1 MAGGERK
8 QIDWEAV
15 ERDYRVGQLSLRALA
30 AKHGTTPGAISK
42 KAKKEGWT
50 QDASQEVRER
60 TRAALIKA
68 PAAEQETR
76 GGNAVSSA
84 GNAPTREDI
93 EVAVQTNLAVIS
105 RHRKDI
111 GHGHRLVGLLFSQ
124 LEEAARHREEIED
137 EIERECSGDETTAR
151 RTRMLKAVSLPS
163 HAGVI
168 RDLSTA
174 LKNLIPLERQAYNL
188 DEVSSEESFEE
199 RLARL
204 VGDSQ

>member
-1 MAGGERK
+1 MARK
-8 QIDWEAV
+8 QVDWELI
-15 ERDYRVGQLSLRALA
+15 EREYRAGQLSVRALA
-30 AKHGTTPGAISK
+30 EKHGVSHPAISK
-42 KAKKEGWT
+42 RAKAGNWVRNAT
-50 QDASQEVRER
+50 AEVRER
-60 TRAALIKA
+60 TQAALIA
-68 PAAEQETR
+68 GQDLEEVTS
-76 GGNAVSSA
+76 GNRKVTT
-84 GNAPTREDI
+84 PTPDTI
-93 EVAVQTNLAVIS
+93 EVAVQTNLAVIG
-105 RHRKDI
+105 RHRRDI

-124 LEEAARHREEIED
+124 LEEAALHREEIED
-137 EIERECSGDETTAR
+137 EIERECVGDETTAR

-204 VGDSQ
+204 VGEK

>member
-15 ERDYRVGQLSLRALA
+15 ERDYRVGQLSLRVLA
-30 AKHGTTPGAISK
+30 EKHGCTAAAISK
-42 KAKKEGWT
+42 KAKACGWV

-60 TRAALIKA
+60 TRAAMLVQ
-68 PAAEQETR
+68 PR
-76 GGNAVSSA
+76 GEGVNAVNSA
-84 GNAPTREDI
+84 VNTPTREDI

-124 LEEAARHREEIED
+124 LEAAALHRAEIED
-137 EIERECSGDETTAR
+137 EIERECSGDETGAR
-151 RTRMLKAVSLPS
+151 RTRMLKAISLPS

-204 VGDSQ
+204 VGDR

>member
-1 MAGGERK
+1 MSEAKGTDWQAIER
-8 QIDWEAV
+8 E
-15 ERDYRVGQLSLRALA
+15 YRVGQLSLRALA
-30 AKHGTTPGAISK
+30 EKHGTTASTISRRA
-42 KAKKEGWT
+42 AKFGWV

-60 TRAALIKA
+60 TRAALLVT
-68 PAAEQETR
+68 AEEGEGACNTV
-76 GGNAVSSA
+76 ASA
-84 GNAPTREDI
+84 RNTPTREDI

-151 RTRMLKAVSLPS
+151 RTRMLKTVSLPS

>member
-1 MAGGERK
+1 MA
-8 QIDWEAV
+8 D
-15 ERDYRVGQLSLRALA
+15 
-30 AKHGTTPGAISK
+30 KHGCTAAAISK
-42 KAKKEGWT
+42 KAKARGWV

-60 TRAALIKA
+60 TRAAMLVQPKG
-68 PAAEQETR
+68 E
-76 GGNAVSSA
+76 GVNSV
-84 GNAPTREDI
+84 NAPVNSPTRDDI
-93 EVAVQTNLAVIS
+93 EVAVQTNLAVIG

-111 GHGHRLVGLLFSQ
+111 GHGHRLVGMLFSQ
-124 LEEAARHREEIED
+124 LEEAALHREAIED
-137 EIERECSGDETTAR
+137 EIERECAGDETTAR
-151 RTRMLKAVSLPS
+151 RTRMLKAVSLPL

-204 VGDSQ
+204 VGDR